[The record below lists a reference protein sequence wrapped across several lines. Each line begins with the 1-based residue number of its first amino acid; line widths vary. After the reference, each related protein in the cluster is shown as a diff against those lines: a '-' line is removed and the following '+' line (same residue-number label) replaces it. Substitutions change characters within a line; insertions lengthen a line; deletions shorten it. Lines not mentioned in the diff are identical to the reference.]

1 MFSCF
6 ELFYHV
12 EDAMLHEEI
21 TEKIIQAFYKVNNTR
36 GHGFIEKVY
45 ENAMAVE
52 LHKMGF
58 NVLQQKKIKVY
69 YEGEEVGDY
78 ESDLTVNDL
87 VIVET
92 KAKESLREEH
102 EAQLINYLKATK
114 IEVGLLMNFGKKP
127 EFRRKIFSNAHK
139 QNP

>member
-1 MFSCF
+1 M
-6 ELFYHV
+6 L
-12 EDAMLHEEI
+12 LHEEI
-21 TEKIIQAFYKVNNTR
+21 TEKIIQAFYKVNNTL

-45 ENAMAVE
+45 ENALAIE
-52 LHKMGF
+52 LRKMGF

-69 YEGEEVGDY
+69 YEGEEVGDS

-127 EFRRKIFSNAHK
+127 EFRRKIFSNDRK
-139 QNP
+139 QIP

>member
-1 MFSCF
+1 M
-6 ELFYHV
+6 L
-12 EDAMLHEEI
+12 LHEEI
-21 TEKIIQAFYKVNNTR
+21 TEKIIQAFYKVNNTL

-45 ENAMAVE
+45 ENALAIE

-58 NVLQQKKIKVY
+58 NVSQQRKIKVY

-114 IEVGLLMNFGKKP
+114 TEVGLLMNFGKKP
-127 EFRRKIFSNAHK
+127 EFRRKIFSNDRK
-139 QNP
+139 QIP